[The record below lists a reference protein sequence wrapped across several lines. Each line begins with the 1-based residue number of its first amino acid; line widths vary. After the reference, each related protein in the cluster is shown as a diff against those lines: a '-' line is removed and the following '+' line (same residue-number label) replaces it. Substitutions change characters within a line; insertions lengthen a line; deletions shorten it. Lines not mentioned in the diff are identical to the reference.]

1 VSTAELSVT
10 SPDLDRAIAQLDAKG
25 WERAALPTVRNVIR
39 KSVNVVRKNVRS
51 EARAHRKSGKMAG
64 SIRTRFSAT
73 STGWRFQGSIKAT
86 GAVANLIVGGVS
98 PHHIALG
105 GKVMP
110 IWGGSGRRGGQ
121 WRGGAGMGITGFAR
135 FVDHPGFAGDPFVDR
150 GIAESEPAIAGFM
163 DDGAKTIAREYAYR
177 MERG

>member
-1 VSTAELSVT
+1 MSTAELSVT
-10 SPDLDRAIAQLDAKG
+10 SDDLDRAIRQMDAKG
-25 WERAALPTVRNVIR
+25 WEKAALPTVRNVIR

-64 SIRTRFSAT
+64 NIRTRFSAT
-73 STGWRFQGSIKAT
+73 STGWRFQGSVKAT
-86 GAVANLIVGGVS
+86 GAVANLIVGGVK

-110 IWGGSGRRGGQ
+110 IWGGTGK
-121 WRGGAGMGITGFAR
+121 WRGGEGRGITGFAR
-135 FVDHPGFAGDPFVDR
+135 AVDHPGFAGDPFVDR

-163 DDGAKTIAREYAYR
+163 DEGAQTIARTYAYR